1 MVVFPKES
9 RPFFERSAFESKMR
23 RDAVEWE
30 MSEEKTKELLT
41 EVMVDMLRNHRS
53 LFREIVREAL
63 EDAGMIQAIQEGRN
77 NDFVPEAEI
86 MALLDGEG

>member
-1 MVVFPKES
+1 M
-9 RPFFERSAFESKMR
+9 
-23 RDAVEWE
+23 EWG
-30 MSEEKTKELLT
+30 MTEEKTKELMA
-41 EVMVDMLRNHRS
+41 EVMADMLRNHRS

-63 EDAGMIQAIQEGRN
+63 EDAGMIQAIQEGRK